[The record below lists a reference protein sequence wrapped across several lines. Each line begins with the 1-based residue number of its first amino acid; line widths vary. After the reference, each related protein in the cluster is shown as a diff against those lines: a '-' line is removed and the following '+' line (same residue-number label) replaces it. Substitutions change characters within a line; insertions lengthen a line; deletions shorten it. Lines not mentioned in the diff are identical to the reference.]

1 MSRRFFHQVL
11 RLRTRLLLPTTSTV
25 ALGGF
30 LFDKPKEE
38 LNIYKAIVSDD
49 YGSVYKC
56 IKTGQKTNQYHKYGW
71 TPLHLAAAW
80 NDEKTVKLLL
90 ESGADPDLQEKYVK
104 PDAKQLGQH
113 YTQAMF
119 R

>member
-11 RLRTRLLLPTTSTV
+11 KMRTRVVLPTTTV

-30 LFDKPKEE
+30 LFDKSEKTP
-38 LNIYKAIVSDD
+38 NIYSAIASDD

-80 NDEKTVKLLL
+80 NDEKMVKLLL

-104 PDAKQLGQH
+104 PVAKQFGQH
-113 YTQAMF
+113 YTQAML
-119 R
+119 RY

>member
-1 MSRRFFHQVL
+1 MSRRIFQQAFRQ
-11 RLRTRLLLPTTSTV
+11 RARLLLPTTSTV

-104 PDAKQLGQH
+104 PVAKQFGQH